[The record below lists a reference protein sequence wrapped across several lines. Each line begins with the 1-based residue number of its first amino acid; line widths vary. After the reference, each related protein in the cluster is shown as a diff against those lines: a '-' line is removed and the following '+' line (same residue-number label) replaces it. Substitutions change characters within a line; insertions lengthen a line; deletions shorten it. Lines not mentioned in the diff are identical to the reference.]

1 MDSGYY
7 AACAGLRAQSQALE
21 VAANNL
27 ANLTTGGYRAQR
39 ATFQSLLAAS
49 SGGQTNNLN
58 TAINDF
64 GVLGG
69 THTDLSP
76 GSLERTGNPL
86 DLGIEGQGF
95 FAVETERGVLYTR
108 SGNFHVSPQ
117 GKLVD
122 AQGAVVQGAQ
132 GAMAVP
138 AGVVSISPDG
148 TLSVSGAVAGRLR
161 VIDFASGTLLQAE
174 GDAYYSA
181 PKGSGKPA
189 TQSYIRQGMI
199 EGSNVSPVGTV
210 VDLIAVQRSAE
221 MMQRVLSTFHSE
233 FNRIAAGELPR
244 V

>member
-1 MDSGYY
+1 VDSGYY

-95 FAVETERGVLYTR
+95 FAVEPERGVLYTR
-108 SGNFHVSPQ
+108 SGNFHVSSQ
-117 GKLVD
+117 AKLVD

-161 VIDFASGTLLQAE
+161 VIDFASGTWAFVNVPKSEPRAGLAELALVILQLA
-174 GDAYYSA
+174 GGIALAISSA
-181 PKGSGKPA
+181 SIKD
-189 TQSYIRQGMI
+189 IRR
-199 EGSNVSPVGTV
+199 SLKWSPLFILVFAVLTW
-210 VDLIAVQRSAE
+210 IASW
-221 MMQRVLSTFHSE
+221 
-233 FNRIAAGELPR
+233 AAGPLHLFR
-244 V
+244 SG